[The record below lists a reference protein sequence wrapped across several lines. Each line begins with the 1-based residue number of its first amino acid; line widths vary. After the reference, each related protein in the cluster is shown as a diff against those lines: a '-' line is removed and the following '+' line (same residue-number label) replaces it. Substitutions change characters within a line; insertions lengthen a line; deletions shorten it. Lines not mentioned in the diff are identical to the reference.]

1 MSLKILFIGDTY
13 GDPGRRAVELHVGR
27 LKKEGRVDFVVC
39 NAENA
44 AGGAGVTESVAR
56 ELFQNGCDVLTG
68 GDHFFDKKRE
78 VEDYARKEP
87 RLVRP
92 ANFPK
97 GLPGGGSCVV
107 ECKGVKIGVIH
118 VAGQVF
124 MRYHFTSPFLSA
136 DEEIEKV
143 KKQGATVIVVDMHA
157 EATSEKTAISWYL
170 DGRVSAVVGTHT
182 HVQTADERVTK
193 KGTACLTD
201 LGMTGPYDSII
212 GAEKEI
218 ILQRFLTQVNVRKEV
233 AKNDVK
239 LCGAII
245 TVDPLSGRAVKI
257 ERVQKQVPETAKV

>member
-1 MSLKILFIGDTY
+1 MIKILAIGDTY
-13 GDPGRRAVELHVGR
+13 GEPGRKAIELIVGNM
-27 LKKEGRVDFVVC
+27 KKSGEVDFVVC
-39 NAENA
+39 NAENSA
-44 AGGAGVTESVAR
+44 DGSGITERIAK
-56 ELFQNGCDVLTG
+56 ELFQAGCDVLTC
-68 GDHFFDKKRE
+68 GDHAFDKRKDIE
-78 VEDYARKEP
+78 EFFKKEP
-87 RLVRP
+87 RVIRP

-97 GLPGGGSCVV
+97 ALPGAGSCVV
-107 ECKGVKIGVIH
+107 ECKGYKIGVLH

-124 MRYHFTSPFLSA
+124 MRYHFASPFLTA
-136 DEEIEKV
+136 DEEIERMTRAGV
-143 KKQGATVIVVDMHA
+143 KTIVVDMHA
-157 EATSEKTAISWYL
+157 EATSEKVGISWYL

-182 HVQTADERVTK
+182 HIQTADERVTK

-212 GAEKEI
+212 GADKEL

-257 ERVQKQVPETAKV
+257 ERVQKQVPEPAKV

>member
-1 MSLKILFIGDTY
+1 MFKILAIGDTY
-13 GDPGRRAVELHVGR
+13 GEPGRKAIELFVNNM
-27 LKKEGRVDFVVC
+27 KKSGEVDFVVC

-44 AGGAGVTESVAR
+44 ADGSGITEKIAR
-56 ELFQNGCDVLTG
+56 ELFQAGCDVLTC
-68 GDHFFDKKRE
+68 GDHTFDK
-78 VEDYARKEP
+78 RKDIEEFLKKDP
-87 RLVRP
+87 RILRP

-97 GLPGGGSCVV
+97 VLPGTGSTVI
-107 ECKGVKIGVIH
+107 ECKGYKIGVIH

-124 MRYHFTSPFLSA
+124 MRYHFSSPFLQM
-136 DEEIEKV
+136 DEELEKMKRQDV
-143 KKQGATVIVVDMHA
+143 KTIVVDMHA
-157 EATSEKTAISWYL
+157 EATSEKVGISWYL

-212 GAEKEI
+212 GADKEL

-245 TVDPLSGRAVKI
+245 TVDPLTGRAIKI
-257 ERVQKQVPETAKV
+257 ERVQKQVPESAKV